1 MRRSFKLALFTT
13 ALMLSISVLSAQTS
27 KGRCGIE
34 VVDVSCVQLLGYL
47 TSYAVTFKNTTE
59 RTIDGIYFRVVFY
72 NNEGRRI
79 SESEEAFNSSTWV
92 DPIGPGT
99 TKVIVRSPN
108 IKGASK
114 AVVVVDR
121 AHFVNGESCR

>member
-1 MRRSFKLALFTT
+1 
-13 ALMLSISVLSAQTS
+13 MLSAGGLSAQSS
-27 KGRCGIE
+27 KARCGIE

-47 TSYAVTFKNTTE
+47 TSYGVTFKNTTE

>member
-1 MRRSFKLALFTT
+1 MRWLFKLVI
-13 ALMLSISVLSAQTS
+13 LSFLLTVSTGELRAQTN
-27 KGRCGIE
+27 KGKCGI
-34 VVDVSCVQLLGYL
+34 VVADVSCVQLLGYL
-47 TSYAVTFKNTTE
+47 TSYAVTFKNNAE
-59 RTIDGIYFRVVFY
+59 RTADGIYFRVVFY

>member
-1 MRRSFKLALFTT
+1 MSKVRIIAIFLFLAAFGL
-13 ALMLSISVLSAQTS
+13 
-27 KGRCGIE
+27 KGQANQNRCGIE

-47 TSYAVTFKNTTE
+47 TSYAITFKNTNE
-59 RTIDGIYFRVVFY
+59 RTVDGIYFRVVFY

-79 SESEEAFNSSTWV
+79 SEVEESFNSSTWV

-99 TKVIVRSPN
+99 SKVIVRSPS

-114 AVVVVDR
+114 AVILVDR
-121 AHFVNGESCR
+121 VHYVSGESCK